1 MKAMIYNKLVEIG
14 MFVGTYQHVG
24 TMNDCALA
32 ALACYLVG

>member
-14 MFVGTYQHVG
+14 MFVGT
-24 TMNDCALA
+24 MNDCALA